1 MTFTNTWLMIKK
13 HKITGLKYFC
23 KTTGKDPIKYLGSG
37 TYWKRHLKEHG
48 NEVETVWCQLF
59 DNKDEIYQFATN
71 FSKENNIVDA
81 RNENGDRIWANLIEE
96 NGIDGG
102 GNKNL
107 PMSAEQKAKL
117 TDTWEIITPVGE
129 ILILENMLEF
139 CRNNKLNASAMS
151 AVARGNKGH
160 YKKYKCRKLTNNRNI
175 IYEFKEKR
183 YLTDDEKS
191 KINSDSVKKTKRANA
206 TPKIKYNGVIYNTLV
221 EAIEATGISRHLLIK
236 HGELLRN
243 N

>member
-1 MTFTNTWLMIKK
+1 MIKR

-23 KTTGKDPIKYLGSG
+23 KTTSKDPIKYLGSG
-37 TYWKRHLKEHG
+37 TYWKRHLQENGK
-48 NEVETVWCQLF
+48 EVETIWCKLF
-59 DNKDEIYQFATN
+59 ENKDEIYQYATN
-71 FSKENNIVDA
+71 FSKENNIVNA
-81 RNENGDRIWANLIEE
+81 RNEKNERIWANLIEE

-107 PMSAEQKAKL
+107 PMSPGQKLKL
-117 TDTWEIITPVGE
+117 TDTWEIVTPAGE

-160 YKKYKCRKLTNNRNI
+160 YKGYKCRKLTNNRNVK
-175 IYEFKEKR
+175 YEFKEKK
-183 YLTDDEKS
+183 YLTDSEKK
-191 KINSDSVKKTKRANA
+191 KINSDGVKNAKRANA
-206 TPKIKYNGVIYNTLV
+206 TPKIKYNGVIYNTLI

-236 HGELLRN
+236 YGELLRN

>member
-1 MTFTNTWLMIKK
+1 MIKR

-23 KTTGKDPIKYLGSG
+23 KTTSKDPIKYLGSG
-37 TYWKRHLKEHG
+37 TYWKRHLQENGK
-48 NEVETVWCQLF
+48 EVETIWCKLF
-59 DNKDEIYQFATN
+59 ENKDEIYQYATN
-71 FSKENNIVDA
+71 FSKENNIVNA
-81 RNENGDRIWANLIEE
+81 RNEKNERIWANLIEE

-107 PMSAEQKAKL
+107 PMSPGQKLKL
-117 TDTWEIITPVGE
+117 TDTWEIVTPAGE

-160 YKKYKCRKLTNNRNI
+160 YKGYKCRKLTNNRNVK
-175 IYEFKEKR
+175 YEFKEKK
-183 YLTDDEKS
+183 YLTDSEKK
-191 KINSDSVKKTKRANA
+191 KINSDGVKNAKRANA
-206 TPKIKYNGVIYNTLV
+206 TPKIKYNGVIYNTLI

-236 HGELLRN
+236 YGELLRN
-243 N
+243 D